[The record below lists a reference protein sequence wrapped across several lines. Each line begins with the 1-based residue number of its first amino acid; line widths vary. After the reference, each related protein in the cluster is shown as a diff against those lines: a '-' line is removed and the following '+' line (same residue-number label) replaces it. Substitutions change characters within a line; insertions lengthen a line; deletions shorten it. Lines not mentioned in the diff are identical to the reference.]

1 MGWGILKP
9 ASKFEIVAARV
20 WNVLNE
26 GKSFHPVF
34 VLGTFLLLHI
44 AELPDAGFWGGALPG
59 LLLVAPLVLVF
70 VYYDFP
76 LKLRW
81 ALWVF
86 LALFVMVFRFAD
98 FGAVFLA
105 FGLYVFFT
113 VFFWGTFYYHLRT
126 GAPKTNFVRFWRL
139 VLENPDSTSGNFL
152 EQIPKALTV
161 LLALE
166 YLVAAPLTAGRAG
179 LVLGF
184 MVAIA
189 VASYLVHW
197 RFFDWKPVYPA
208 EPTREVNRDAPLARR
223 VIVVVIDGCRLDRFH
238 EAEKPY
244 LEKMMQSGAVY
255 ESVETVYPARTVV
268 CFSSMF
274 TGAAPEA
281 HGITSNL
288 VLKLGLKVESVFDAL
303 RRAGKKGRMVGIA
316 HLIDAFG
323 DDVASVTSVAHND
336 KIDGNLIAAAERELE
351 EHDPD
356 LLVLQLLAVD
366 QNGHVRGTYYPEYV
380 ERIEITDH
388 LIEGF
393 MGWCRERGYL
403 DDGTAVVLMADHGQ
417 GRGIGAHGHLS
428 EGERFVPFAM
438 WGSGIA
444 EGKTIKEP
452 ASIMDLAP
460 TISYLLGVEPPKDST
475 GRVLKVA
482 LARER
487 VS

>member
-1 MGWGILKP
+1 MKP
-9 ASKFEIVAARV
+9 ASRFEILAARC

-34 VLGTFLLLHI
+34 VVGTFLLLHVF
-44 AELPDAGFWGGALPG
+44 ELGSPGFWGRALAA
-59 LLLVAPLVLVF
+59 LALTAPLVALF
-70 VYYDFP
+70 VRYDFP

-81 ALWVF
+81 ALWGF
-86 LALFVMVFRFAD
+86 LAAFVAVFRFVD
-98 FGAVFLA
+98 VGALALA

-113 VFFWGTFYYHLRT
+113 VFFWGTLYYHLRT
-126 GAPKTNFVRFWRL
+126 GAPRNNFVRFWRL

-152 EQIPKALTV
+152 EQMPKAL
-161 LLALE
+161 LALFMLE
-166 YLVAAPLTAGRAG
+166 YLVSGPLTLGPAG

-184 MVAIA
+184 TAVLA
-189 VASYLVHW
+189 VASYLIHR
-197 RFFDWKPVYPA
+197 RFFDWKPGYPT
-208 EPTREVNRDAPLARR
+208 EPTRDVNRGAPLAKR
-223 VIVVVIDGCRLDRFH
+223 VIVVVIDGCRLDRFR

-244 LEKMMQSGAVY
+244 LEKMMAEGTVY

-288 VLKLGLKVESVFDAL
+288 VLKLGLKVETVFDAL
-303 RRAGKKGRMVGIA
+303 RRAGKKGRLVGIA

-336 KIDGNLIAAAERELE
+336 KIDQNLIARARRELE
-351 EHDPD
+351 EHDPE

-380 ERIEITDH
+380 ERIEITDR
-388 LIEGF
+388 LIEEF
-393 MGWCRERGYL
+393 IGWCAERGYL
-403 DDGTAVVLMADHGQ
+403 DDETAVVLMADHGQ

-428 EGERFVPFAM
+428 EGERFVPFAI
-438 WGSGIA
+438 WGSGVA
-444 EGKTIKEP
+444 RGRVVEEP
-452 ASIMDLAP
+452 ASVMDLAP
-460 TISYLLGVEPPKDST
+460 TICYLLGVEPPGGST
-475 GRVLKVA
+475 GRVLRDA
-482 LARER
+482 LEER
-487 VS
+487 P

>member
-1 MGWGILKP
+1 MKP
-9 ASKFEIVAARV
+9 ASKFEIAAARI

-44 AELPDAGFWGGALPG
+44 TELASGEFWGRTLPALG
-59 LLLVAPLVLVF
+59 LTIPLVSLF

-81 ALWVF
+81 ALWGF
-86 LALFVMVFRFAD
+86 LAAFVLVFRFMD
-98 FGAVFLA
+98 IGALLIA
-105 FGLYVFFT
+105 LGLYTFFT

-126 GAPKTNFVRFWRL
+126 GAPKTNFLRFWRL

-152 EQIPKALTV
+152 EQMPKAL
-161 LLALE
+161 LALFTLE
-166 YLVAAPLTAGRAG
+166 YLVSEPVSPGRAG

-184 MVAIA
+184 TAA
-189 VASYLVHW
+189 LGVASYVIH
-197 RFFDWKPVYPA
+197 RKFFDWKPVYPD
-208 EPTREVNRDAPLARR
+208 EPTRDANRDGPLAQR

-244 LEKMMQSGAVY
+244 LERMMAEGTVFNN
-255 ESVETVYPARTVV
+255 VETVYPARTVV
-268 CFSSMF
+268 CFSSML
-274 TGAAPEA
+274 TGAAPEE
-281 HGITSNL
+281 HGISSNL
-288 VLKLGLKVESVFDAL
+288 VIRLGLRVESVFDAL
-303 RRAGKKGRMVGIA
+303 RRAGKKGRLVGIA

-336 KIDGNLIAAAERELE
+336 KIDQNLIAAAKRELAE
-351 EHDPD
+351 QDPD

-366 QNGHVRGTYYPEYV
+366 QNGHTRGTYYPEYA

-388 LIEGF
+388 LIDEFMRWCEG
-393 MGWCRERGYL
+393 RGYL
-403 DDGTAVVLMADHGQ
+403 DAAAVILMADHGQ

-444 EGKTIKEP
+444 GGRTVEDP
-452 ASIMDLAP
+452 HSILDLAP
-460 TISYLLGVEPPKDST
+460 TICYLLGIEPPNGSV
-475 GRVLKVA
+475 GRVLKEAVEGA
-482 LARER
+482 
-487 VS
+487 S

>member
-1 MGWGILKP
+1 VVKA
-9 ASKFEIVAARV
+9 ASRFEILAARM

-34 VLGTFLLLHI
+34 VLGTFVLLHVGE
-44 AELPDAGFWGGALPG
+44 ALSAGFWGRALPA
-59 LLLVAPLVLVF
+59 LLVAAPLVLLF
-70 VYYDFP
+70 VLYDFP

-86 LALFVMVFRFAD
+86 LAAFLIVFRFVD
-98 FGAVFLA
+98 FGALA
-105 FGLYVFFT
+105 LVLGLYVFFT

-152 EQIPKALTV
+152 EQVPKAL
-161 LLALE
+161 LALFTIE
-166 YLVAAPLTAGRAG
+166 YLISAPLSAGRAG

-184 MVAIA
+184 TAA
-189 VASYLVHW
+189 LALASYVVH
-197 RFFDWKPVYPA
+197 RRYFDWKPVYPD
-208 EPTREVNRDAPLARR
+208 EPTQDVNEGAPLAKR
-223 VIVVVIDGCRLDRFH
+223 VIVVVIDGCRLDRFR

-244 LEKMMQSGAVY
+244 LEKMMEGGTVY

-274 TGAAPEA
+274 TGAAPEV
-281 HGITSNL
+281 HGIRSNL
-288 VLKLGLKVESVFDAL
+288 VLKLGLKVESVFDVL
-303 RRAGKKGRMVGIA
+303 RRAGKRGRLVGIA

-336 KIDGNLIAAAERELE
+336 KIDQNLIAAARREME
-351 EHDPD
+351 AHDPD

-366 QNGHVRGTYYPEYV
+366 QNGHVRGTAYPEYV
-380 ERIEITDH
+380 ERIEITDR

-393 MGWCRERGYL
+393 MSWCEDRGYL
-403 DDGTAVVLMADHGQ
+403 EDAAVILMADHGQ
-417 GRGIGAHGHLS
+417 GKGIGAHGHLS

-438 WGSGIA
+438 WGSGVAEGRTIA
-444 EGKTIKEP
+444 EPG
-452 ASIMDLAP
+452 SILDLAP
-460 TISYLLGVEPPKDST
+460 TICYLLGIEPPKGST
-475 GRVLKVA
+475 GRVLRDA
-482 LARER
+482 LKRP
-487 VS
+487 S